1 MWGDGGQSFWLN
13 VVRIGANLPSGRGT
27 TRSDVLEK
35 NNSQAI
41 ARDRKASGTA
51 MHTQLPASTTT
62 RTIRPAARA
71 RQPKTPMT
79 EKHDYAALVA
89 LDWGDTTHSFAWQKD
104 DNARPQRGSLD
115 ATAEALHAWLE
126 QLREACGG
134 RRVALAIEA
143 GRNGLLHALFEHG
156 SWLTVYPVHPT
167 TSARFR
173 LAFFP
178 SGAKDDGPD
187 ADLLLALLRQ
197 HRDRLMPFAP
207 DTAATRELASMVA
220 QRRGAVDQRTA
231 LLNQLVAL
239 LKRVF
244 PQALSL
250 AGDDLSAPMGLAFLR
265 RFPSLPAVTKA
276 GACRLRRFYH
286 RHNVRSSERIEQ
298 RVASLADARP
308 LVTDEAILRPAA
320 LELERLLD
328 MLEVVARH
336 VAVYDRAIA
345 QAFAAHPK
353 AAIFASLPGAGA
365 ALAPRILTLFGE
377 RMERYPNAASLQ
389 KYVGVAP
396 VRERS
401 QGRLWVHWRWAAP
414 KFLRQTLV
422 EWAGQTVVHS
432 AWAKDYYHQQKK
444 AGKGHH
450 AILRA
455 LAFKWVR
462 ILWRCWKDN
471 VPYDENRYLAA
482 LARRRSSL
490 AATV

>member
-1 MWGDGGQSFWLN
+1 
-13 VVRIGANLPSGRGT
+13 
-27 TRSDVLEK
+27 
-35 NNSQAI
+35 
-41 ARDRKASGTA
+41 
-51 MHTQLPASTTT
+51 
-62 RTIRPAARA
+62 
-71 RQPKTPMT
+71 MT
-79 EKHDYAALVA
+79 KKDDYAALVA
-89 LDWGDTTHSFAWQKD
+89 LDWGDTTHSFAWHKTD
-104 DNARPQRGSLD
+104 DPKSHRGSLA
-115 ATAEALHAWLE
+115 ATPEALHAWLE

-134 RRVALAIEA
+134 RPVALAIEA

-156 SWLTVYPVHPT
+156 SWLTIYPIHPA

-173 LAFFP
+173 LAFSP

-187 ADLLLALLRQ
+187 ADVLLALLRQ
-197 HRDRLMPFAP
+197 HRDRLTPFAP
-207 DTAATRELASMVA
+207 DTASTRELASMVE

-244 PQALSL
+244 PQALTL
-250 AGDDLSAPMGLAFLR
+250 AGDDLSAPMGIAFLR
-265 RFPSLPAVTKA
+265 RFPSLPAVKKA
-276 GACRLRRFYH
+276 GASRLRTFYH
-286 RHNVRSSERIEQ
+286 QHNVRSTERIEQ
-298 RVASLADARP
+298 RVASLAKARP

-328 MLEVVARH
+328 LLEVIARH
-336 VAVYDRAIA
+336 VGVYDRAIA

-353 AAIFASLPGAGA
+353 AEIFVSLPGAGA
-365 ALAPRILTLFGE
+365 ALAPRLLTLFGE
-377 RMERYPNAASLQ
+377 QLERYPDAASVQ
-389 KYVGVAP
+389 KYAGVAP

-422 EWAGQTVVHS
+422 EWAGQTVVHCR
-432 AWAKDYYHQQKK
+432 WAKDYYQRQKR

-471 VPYDENRYLAA
+471 VPYEDSRYLAA
-482 LARRRSSL
+482 LAKRRSPL
-490 AATV
+490 VTAA